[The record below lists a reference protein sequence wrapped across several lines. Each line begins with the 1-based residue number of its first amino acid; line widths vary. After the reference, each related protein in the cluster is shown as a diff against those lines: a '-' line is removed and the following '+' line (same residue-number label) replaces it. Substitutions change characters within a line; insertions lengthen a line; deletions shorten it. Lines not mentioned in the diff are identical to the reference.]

1 MSLFQRVVRIVYCV
15 SGGTV
20 SATCLL
26 VQGKENGVKIL
37 KLIVERPFPNGTL
50 RETLIEGTEGAPYLG
65 PERPRVYS
73 DLTTKE
79 KERYNADI
87 RATNFPLQGL
97 PKDIYSLINHYTN
110 AKDMMQL
117 NSKFVNNLLPE
128 WDRFITAVKL
138 NRGLRDSNYDQ
149 LTKPQFKT
157 AGLSFRMFRVDRI
170 EDKGTMHGV
179 QVQLVIGELITEL
192 GGQDNDVDEDVDE
205 QLVQDIALNVDNMF
219 QVNDC
224 DAFDFDVD
232 EAPTA
237 QTMFMANIS
246 FAYLFMMKPVHLMI
260 RTFYL
265 RRPRFE
271 LTEREQKIDEQLR
284 IVITDRNI
292 KEENLKKELHSVK
305 MQFASTIN
313 HNKSMYT
320 QLAILEFRDTLIQH
334 MESVKKSIDERAQ
347 HKREYDGWV
356 NERLVQTTEEKVD
369 TSKALDASFVDTKSS
384 GTYSKEQDTSSRSG
398 NDAHDDDTDIRPIYD
413 AEPMVE
419 DAVCEHHEVHE
430 MHDDVQPNYVKEN
443 PKKDKIRSK
452 PDKNGRRGET
462 RKSQKQL

>member
-1 MSLFQRVVRIVYCV
+1 
-15 SGGTV
+15 
-20 SATCLL
+20 
-26 VQGKENGVKIL
+26 GKENGVKIL
-37 KLIVERPFPNGTL
+37 KLIVERPFRMGTL

-117 NSKFVNNLLPE
+117 NSKFVNNMLPE

-179 QVQLVIGELITEL
+179 QVQLVIRELITEL

-205 QLVQDIALNVDNMF
+205 QPVQDIALNVDNMF
-219 QVNDC
+219 QVDNC

-246 FAYLFMMKPVHLMI
+246 FADLFMMKPVHLMI

-265 RRPRFE
+265 RYMIMIAIRMLF
-271 LTEREQKIDEQLR
+271 
-284 IVITDRNI
+284 VNI
-292 KEENLKKELHSVK
+292 MK
-305 MQFASTIN
+305 
-313 HNKSMYT
+313 YT
-320 QLAILEFRDTLIQH
+320 RCMT
-334 MESVKKSIDERAQ
+334 M
-347 HKREYDGWV
+347 
-356 NERLVQTTEEKVD
+356 
-369 TSKALDASFVDTKSS
+369 
-384 GTYSKEQDTSSRSG
+384 
-398 NDAHDDDTDIRPIYD
+398 
-413 AEPMVE
+413 
-419 DAVCEHHEVHE
+419 
-430 MHDDVQPNYVKEN
+430 
-443 PKKDKIRSK
+443 
-452 PDKNGRRGET
+452 
-462 RKSQKQL
+462 